1 MDGVTNI
8 SSMGNTERKRHANS
22 LSGKE
27 WLRRSFSIWRNL
39 SQSKQERGLEHPA
52 TFPIT
57 LAKQV
62 IECYSD
68 LSDTTVLDPFAG
80 SGTTLIASLELGAN
94 AIGLDLNPEFETVF
108 NSRFESYLKQNNVD
122 IQYHVRDARDIALVV
137 DPESI
142 DICFT
147 SPPYWDIL
155 NNKRTADSKVSIKY
169 SDIPE
174 DLGNQ
179 SEYDRY
185 LNDLIKILNLVV
197 DTLKPNGYLVVNV
210 MDLRKG
216 PNFYPLHI
224 DLVNGFSS
232 KDISLDDIIIWDR
245 QSDYNSMR
253 PLGFPYKFIIN
264 KVHEYLLVYRKQGA

>member
-1 MDGVTNI
+1 MDSTR
-8 SSMGNTERKRHANS
+8 RKRHANS

-39 SQSKQERGLEHPA
+39 TQSKQERELEHPA
-52 TFPIT
+52 TFPIA

-68 LSDTTVLDPFAG
+68 LIDTTVLDPFAG
-80 SGTTLIASLELGAN
+80 AGTTLIASLELGAN
-94 AIGLDLNPEFETVF
+94 AIGLDLNPEFEVVF
-108 NSRFESYLKQNNVD
+108 NSRFENYLKQNNIV
-122 IQYHVRDARDIALVV
+122 IKYHVRDARDIATVV
-137 DPESI
+137 DRESI

-155 NNKRTADSKVSIKY
+155 NHKRTADSKAPIRY
-169 SDIPE
+169 SNIPE

-179 SEYDRY
+179 SDYYRY
-185 LNDLIKILNLVV
+185 LDDLIRILTLVV
-197 DTLKPNGYLVVNV
+197 DTLKPNGYLIVNV

-216 PNFYPLHI
+216 PIFYPLHI
-224 DLVNGFSS
+224 DLVKGFSGN
-232 KDISLDDIIIWDR
+232 DVSLDDIIIWDR
-245 QSDYNSMR
+245 QSEYNSMR

-264 KVHEYLLVYRKQGA
+264 KVHEYLLVFRKLGA